1 MSRFLLL
8 CAGILLSGL
17 TYAQSESLYSLTV
30 SEHSTGVIEG
40 QTTYRAYVDMINT
53 GDFLSSVYGNE
64 MEHLSFST
72 ELGFYNDAAA
82 TGATAAGINPFFV
95 TFFPS
100 LAADSWLTIGI
111 EAQPTGEE
119 VTISTVED
127 TEQPY
132 LGCFSATSAL
142 SGQDV
147 EINTQ
152 TGGAWYV
159 LNGTP
164 NGLGDD
170 NGQVLVLQF
179 TTGGSFSG
187 LLNVQIFENGDGQ
200 SDIRKAFAFDGT
212 GTFYAEGDDT
222 GGPDIVQGCMDA
234 EACNY
239 DSTATEDDGSCQYID
254 ACGVC
259 GGDGFAE
266 GACDCDGNTLDA
278 LGVCG
283 GTCTAD
289 ANENGVCD
297 DAEVL
302 GCMDA
307 TACNYD
313 DSATSDDGSCAV
325 EDECGVCGGD
335 GIADGACDCE
345 GNVLDECGVC
355 GGDGIAEGDC
365 DCEGNELDALG
376 VCGGSCTSDAN
387 ENGICD
393 DLELAGCTDSAA
405 CNYNGDATED
415 DGSCDFCSCGEVSG
429 LPTGYTMTIVEHAT
443 GIIEG
448 QTTYRAYLDLLN
460 SDDFVSSIYGNN
472 LEPLSF
478 GTELGFYNDAAA
490 TGATAA
496 GINPFFVTFFPSLAA
511 DSWLTIGIEAQ
522 PTGDE
527 VTIST
532 VEDTEQPYLGCFS
545 ATSALSGQDVE
556 INTQTGG
563 AWYVLNGTPNGLGD
577 DNGQV
582 LILQFTTGGS
592 FSGLLNVQIFE
603 NGIGDNDIRKAFAF
617 DGVGTFAAEGEG
629 GGGTGGNACGCTD
642 ETASNYDSSAEYDDG
657 SCTYDVP
664 GCTDETAC
672 NYEATATTDD
682 GSCLEIDECGV
693 CGGNGIPG
701 AGRTGVGG
709 GGGEALV
716 IATETYWTSA
726 EFAAVMALL
735 MVLVTA
741 MELCR
746 PAAMIARVLA

>member
-111 EAQPTGEE
+111 EAQPTGDE

-222 GGPDIVQGCMDA
+222 GGPGIVQGCMDA

-259 GGDGFAE
+259 GGDG
-266 GACDCDGNTLDA
+266 
-278 LGVCG
+278 
-283 GTCTAD
+283 
-289 ANENGVCD
+289 
-297 DAEVL
+297 
-302 GCMDA
+302 
-307 TACNYD
+307 
-313 DSATSDDGSCAV
+313 
-325 EDECGVCGGD
+325 
-335 GIADGACDCE
+335 
-345 GNVLDECGVC
+345 
-355 GGDGIAEGDC
+355 
-365 DCEGNELDALG
+365 
-376 VCGGSCTSDAN
+376 
-387 ENGICD
+387 
-393 DLELAGCTDSAA
+393 
-405 CNYNGDATED
+405 
-415 DGSCDFCSCGEVSG
+415 
-429 LPTGYTMTIVEHAT
+429 
-443 GIIEG
+443 
-448 QTTYRAYLDLLN
+448 
-460 SDDFVSSIYGNN
+460 
-472 LEPLSF
+472 
-478 GTELGFYNDAAA
+478 
-490 TGATAA
+490 
-496 GINPFFVTFFPSLAA
+496 
-511 DSWLTIGIEAQ
+511 
-522 PTGDE
+522 
-527 VTIST
+527 
-532 VEDTEQPYLGCFS
+532 
-545 ATSALSGQDVE
+545 
-556 INTQTGG
+556 
-563 AWYVLNGTPNGLGD
+563 
-577 DNGQV
+577 
-582 LILQFTTGGS
+582 
-592 FSGLLNVQIFE
+592 
-603 NGIGDNDIRKAFAF
+603 IR
-617 DGVGTFAAEGEG
+617 
-629 GGGTGGNACGCTD
+629 
-642 ETASNYDSSAEYDDG
+642 
-657 SCTYDVP
+657 
-664 GCTDETAC
+664 
-672 NYEATATTDD
+672 
-682 GSCLEIDECGV
+682 
-693 CGGNGIPG
+693 
-701 AGRTGVGG
+701 
-709 GGGEALV
+709 
-716 IATETYWTSA
+716 
-726 EFAAVMALL
+726 
-735 MVLVTA
+735 
-741 MELCR
+741 
-746 PAAMIARVLA
+746 